1 MHNRT
6 SDNEAKDFRSRAANN
21 PLYMG
26 GSHYRA
32 EQGRWREGGDVEETV
47 ERRINAREREKERGP
62 VGLIDAV
69 LFFSEA
75 D

>member
-47 ERRINAREREKERGP
+47 ERRINARARERERERGP
-62 VGLIDAV
+62 VGLIDA
-69 LFFSEA
+69 
-75 D
+75 